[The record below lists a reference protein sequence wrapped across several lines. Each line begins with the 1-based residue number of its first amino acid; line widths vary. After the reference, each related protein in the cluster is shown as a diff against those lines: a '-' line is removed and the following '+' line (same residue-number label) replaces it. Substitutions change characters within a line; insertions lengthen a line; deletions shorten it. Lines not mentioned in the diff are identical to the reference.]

1 MFKDDYRMNEISP
14 GNFSC
19 DICNLLIDIRH
30 DDNPDERYRKCYRLF
45 DDERQS
51 EFNNPDFLILLKEE
65 LESSKIWNL
74 FTNNFKDQN
83 NPVTFE
89 LLE

>member
-45 DDERQS
+45 DDER
-51 EFNNPDFLILLKEE
+51 
-65 LESSKIWNL
+65 
-74 FTNNFKDQN
+74 
-83 NPVTFE
+83 
-89 LLE
+89 